1 MSKFM
6 DLPLFQAGGDNL
18 HALKGEYTNCPPIGE
33 DQPSSK
39 IFGTK
44 KRKAPHKGHNPLS
57 HADKGSQSGFLH
69 GQMTSQRSYPTIP
82 HRNTTSKG
90 HNLVFYMEGHNPV
103 FHIKLMTS
111 QID

>member
-57 HADKGSQSGFLH
+57 HADKGSQSGIPH
-69 GQMTSQRSYPTIP
+69 RQTTSQRS
-82 HRNTTSKG
+82 
-90 HNLVFYMEGHNPV
+90 
-103 FHIKLMTS
+103 
-111 QID
+111 

>member
-18 HALKGEYTNCPPIGE
+18 HALKGDYTNCPPIGE

-57 HADKGSQSGFLH
+57 HADKGSQSG
-69 GQMTSQRSYPTIP
+69 IP

-90 HNLVFYMEGHNPV
+90 HNRILYREGHNPV